1 MMLRILKKPCYRL
14 SINWTA
20 LVGSL
25 MGKLPSVCLW
35 LTVLSALFGMG
46 IMSQAIAQSAFFTA
60 KRDKNALDQP
70 LGNLQDEAMDSF
82 ILGKSFFTK
91 PWVEAPAST
100 TARDGLGPLFNGN
113 SCTSCHQNNGGG
125 NSLLK
130 SSTDQS
136 GKLHRSIAIKLN
148 DPVYGSQIAVNANY
162 GVPFEASVWVEVAKT
177 SFTFPDGQKITLS
190 DPTFL
195 LNNLQYGNLEAINTL
210 SPRRAP
216 MLTGLGLIDRI
227 PESQIRAYADPD
239 DTDGDGISG
248 KENRVWSLKSKKW
261 QLGRFGWK
269 ASQPNILEQT
279 ANAFFEDMS
288 LTSTLY
294 EDENCTSHQLKC
306 LQAYHSQGID
316 VPDAR
321 LEAVA
326 FYLTNIKSPRAVET
340 PHGKALFES
349 IGCSSCHRSNYKL
362 EDDLVVNPYSD
373 FLLHD
378 MGPNLSGGLPSFKAR
393 PAEWRTAPLWGIG
406 LAKKLNPDAG
416 YLHDGRA
423 RTIEEAILW
432 HSGEASQSQKNY
444 SHLTPDERTYILNF
458 LDNL

>member
-1 MMLRILKKPCYRL
+1 MGRL
-14 SINWTA
+14 PT
-20 LVGSL
+20 
-25 MGKLPSVCLW
+25 VCSW
-35 LTVLSALFGMG
+35 LAVLNVLFGMG
-46 IMSQAIAQSAFFTA
+46 VTSQAIAESTFFTA

-70 LGNLQDEAMDSF
+70 IGNLQDEALDVF

-91 PWVEAPAST
+91 IWVEAPAST

-130 SSTDQS
+130 LSSDQS

-148 DPVYGSQIAVNANY
+148 DLVYGSQIAVNANH
-162 GVPFEASVWVEVAKT
+162 GIPFEASVRVEVAKT

-190 DPTFL
+190 DPTIL
-195 LNNLQYGNLEAINTL
+195 LNDLQYGNLEAINTL
-210 SPRRAP
+210 GPRRAP
-216 MLTGLGLIDRI
+216 MLTGLGFINRI
-227 PESQIRAYADPD
+227 TESQILTYADPD

-248 KENRVWSLKSKKW
+248 KANRVWSLKGKNW
-261 QLGRFGWK
+261 RLGRFGWK
-269 ASQPNILEQT
+269 ASQPDILEQT

-294 EDENCTSHQLKC
+294 KNENCTSHQMKC
-306 LQAYHSQGID
+306 QQAYRSQNVD

-326 FYLTNIKSPRAVET
+326 FYLTNIKSPRAVKT
-340 PHGKALFES
+340 SQGKTLFEDV
-349 IGCSSCHRSNYKL
+349 GCSSCHRSNYKL
-362 EDDLVVNPYSD
+362 EEDLVVNPYSD

-378 MGPNLSGGLPSFKAR
+378 MGPNLRDGLPSFKAR
-393 PAEWRTAPLWGIG
+393 PEEWRTAPLWGIG
-406 LAKKLNPDAG
+406 LAKTLNPDAG

-432 HSGEASQSQKNY
+432 HSGEASQSQQKY
-444 SHLTPDERTYILNF
+444 TQLTRDERTDILNF
-458 LDNL
+458 LNNL

>member
-1 MMLRILKKPCYRL
+1 MGRL
-14 SINWTA
+14 PT
-20 LVGSL
+20 
-25 MGKLPSVCLW
+25 VCSW
-35 LTVLSALFGMG
+35 LAVLNVLFGMG
-46 IMSQAIAQSAFFTA
+46 VTSQAIAESSFFTA

-70 LGNLQDEAMDSF
+70 IGNLHDEALDAF
-82 ILGKSFFTK
+82 ILGRSFFTK
-91 PWVEAPAST
+91 IWVEAPAST

-130 SSTDQS
+130 LSSDQS

-148 DPVYGSQIAVNANY
+148 DLVYGSQIAVNANH
-162 GVPFEASVWVEVAKT
+162 GIPFEASVWVEVAKT

-190 DPTFL
+190 APTIL
-195 LNNLQYGNLEAINTL
+195 LNDLQYGNLEAINTL
-210 SPRRAP
+210 GPRRAP
-216 MLTGLGLIDRI
+216 MLTGLGLINRI
-227 PESQIRAYADPD
+227 TESQILAYADPD

-248 KENRVWSLKSKKW
+248 KANRVWSLKGKNW

-269 ASQPNILEQT
+269 ASQPDILEQT

-294 EDENCTSHQLKC
+294 KNENCTSHQMKC
-306 LQAYHSQGID
+306 QQAYRSQNVD

-326 FYLTNIKSPRAVET
+326 FYLTNIKSPRAVKT
-340 PHGKALFES
+340 SQGKTLFEDV
-349 IGCSSCHRSNYKL
+349 GCSSCHRSNYKL
-362 EDDLVVNPYSD
+362 EEDLVVNPYSD

-378 MGPNLSGGLPSFKAR
+378 MGPNLRDGLPSFEAR
-393 PAEWRTAPLWGIG
+393 PEEWRTAPLWGIG
-406 LAKKLNPDAG
+406 LAKTLNPDAG

-432 HSGEASQSQKNY
+432 HSGEASQSQQKY
-444 SHLTPDERTYILNF
+444 TQLTRDERTDILNF
-458 LDNL
+458 LNNL